1 MAQKE
6 FVFKINGEQAAN
18 TIAGIQEQIK
28 KLDSTIANSNIN
40 DPNFGNLI
48 KESETAKKSLRTLQT
63 EGVEGLKPQG
73 AMGAIK
79 GFGKSLSEIPG
90 PIGGVIGGINSMTAA
105 SLRFIA
111 TPVGAIIAAL
121 VVVFKAFQ
129 KGIESSEKAQMGLN
143 KIMGAFTGIIGP
155 VIKSIGEFAALLI
168 DGVVAAIDAVTT
180 ALAALGIDFA
190 ENAKAGMELAG
201 TLNAIEEAEG
211 DLEVARAQQNKTL
224 AQARDLLSD
233 TNAKYED
240 RKKALADIK
249 KAEEALA
256 TKEVELA
263 KKRVAAARETIRL
276 YGESKENLD
285 KLDAAMIKLSNTEEA
300 YFGKQRQFNKEQKKL
315 DSEEAA
321 RKKEISNAANERG
334 KENAQRRKE
343 EIEAANQVAKET
355 RRLQIAAIEDETLRA
370 KLANVEALRNAV
382 EDIKKNEKLK
392 GKAKEQA
399 FLNAQT
405 AYDQEA
411 KKINEE
417 SDKKRKAEQEEFD
430 KNTIFT
436 EEQKRDE
443 LIRVETE
450 KFDKLI
456 ELNKKYSEESSRIV
470 DPTAEVDKFGNF
482 EEGRFVT
489 VMNAIEEGAS
499 SVEKLEEELLKRKN
513 ESLAKINADFAKEEN
528 DRALAALKARQE
540 EELLE
545 VENTA
550 KAAKYAVL
558 SNKEATDSERVAA
571 EAKYTETIRAEQEKQ
586 LRAQIEFL
594 NNVAGE
600 SEESCKERNA
610 EILKLTGQLIDNLA
624 TEYKQDEMN
633 WSEVQAQKVLNF
645 LEKNQEMID
654 AFAQATQAT
663 LDAFSA
669 LSAAYEAEEL
679 ARIDRQYAA
688 QTEAQSNELRGL
700 EESQR
705 AVQLKYEADVLA
717 AQGNQEALNQIE
729 ADKQLNDYN
738 TQNAIRLNK
747 EATADLEYKI
757 ALEQDAVRKKN
768 FENQKKFE
776 TANAIIGAVQSAIQA
791 FRSLAGIPIVGP
803 ALGTIAAA
811 AALAAGY
818 ANVKIIQAQQFQ
830 PSAIPPPVK
839 GTAGLPP
846 GTQTGSG
853 GGGGGGGS
861 KFGNG
866 GLLMGRKHA
875 EGGVMTS
882 LGELEGGEFV
892 VNRDATNKFLPTLQ
906 RINSM
911 GSGSGA
917 PNNLSSGA
925 EARLGTNQPIIK
937 TYVLASEISSQLE
950 AQKKIAD
957 IARL

>member
-1 MAQKE
+1 
-6 FVFKINGEQAAN
+6 
-18 TIAGIQEQIK
+18 
-28 KLDSTIANSNIN
+28 
-40 DPNFGNLI
+40 
-48 KESETAKKSLRTLQT
+48 
-63 EGVEGLKPQG
+63 
-73 AMGAIK
+73 
-79 GFGKSLSEIPG
+79 
-90 PIGGVIGGINSMTAA
+90 
-105 SLRFIA
+105 
-111 TPVGAIIAAL
+111 
-121 VVVFKAFQ
+121 
-129 KGIESSEKAQMGLN
+129 MGLN

-155 VIKSIGEFAALLI
+155 VIKTIGEFAALLI

-256 TKEVELA
+256 AKEVELA

-285 KLDAAMIKLSNTEEA
+285 ALDAAMIKLSNTEEA
-300 YFGKQRQFNKEQKKL
+300 YFSKQRQFNKEQKKL
-315 DSEEAA
+315 DTEQAARQKEAA
-321 RKKEISNAANERG
+321 AAAAERSKAARERAKAEADAAAEVFKKERDLRIQTIKDETTKAAAIANAAF
-334 KENAQRRKE
+334 
-343 EIEAANQVAKET
+343 
-355 RRLQIAAIEDETLRA
+355 EDEVKR
-370 KLANVEALRNAV
+370 
-382 EDIKKNEKLK
+382 IKKDEKLK
-392 GKAKEQA
+392 GEARKQAFENANEALRQAYQEIADKEQKQILEQQA
-399 FLNAQT
+399 QFNKDYVMTDEEKNA
-405 AYDQEA
+405 ELV
-411 KKINEE
+411 
-417 SDKKRKAEQEEFD
+417 KAEED
-430 KNTIFT
+430 KWN
-436 EEQKRDE
+436 
-443 LIRVETE
+443 
-450 KFDKLI
+450 KLI
-456 ELNKKYSEESSRIV
+456 ELNDKFNQDRFDARRAQRVDEQGFLEGSIQVYVSSIV
-470 DPTAEVDKFGNF
+470 DGEKQVDEVQQD
-482 EEGRFVT
+482 
-489 VMNAIEEGAS
+489 
-499 SVEKLEEELLKRKN
+499 LLKRRQA
-513 ESLAKINADFAKEEN
+513 SIDKINAEFAKDQN
-528 DRALAALKARQE
+528 DKALAALKARQE
-540 EELLE
+540 SELLE
-545 VENTA
+545 IEN
-550 KAAKYAVL
+550 AAKEEKYLVL
-558 SNKEATDSERVAA
+558 SNKDATDAEKVAA
-571 EAKYTETIRAEQEKQ
+571 EARYTETIRAEQEKQ
-586 LRAQIEFL
+586 LRSQIEFL
-594 NNVAGE
+594 KNVAGE
-600 SEESCKERNA
+600 SEESTKERNA

-624 TEYKQDEMN
+624 TEYKQDEKN

-654 AFAQATQAT
+654 GFAQATQAA

-669 LSAAYEAEEL
+669 LSAAAEAEDL
-679 ARIDRQYAA
+679 ARIDRKYAA
-688 QTEAQSNELRGL
+688 QTEAQANELRGL
-700 EESQR
+700 EET
-705 AVQLKYEADVLA
+705 QLAQQQKYEADVLA

-803 ALGTIAAA
+803 ALGAIAAA

>member
-28 KLDSTIANSNIN
+28 KLDATIANSNIN

-48 KESETAKKSLRTLQT
+48 QESETAKKSLRTLQT

-73 AMGAIK
+73 AMGALK

-155 VIKSIGEFAALLI
+155 VIKTIGEFAALLI

-256 TKEVELA
+256 AKEVELA

-285 KLDAAMIKLSNTEEA
+285 ALDAAMIKLSNTEEA
-300 YFGKQRQFNKEQKKL
+300 YFSKQRQFNKEQKKL
-315 DSEEAA
+315 DTEQAARQKEAA
-321 RKKEISNAANERG
+321 AAAAERSKAARERAKAEADAAAEVFKKERDLRIQTIKDETTKAAAIANAAF
-334 KENAQRRKE
+334 
-343 EIEAANQVAKET
+343 
-355 RRLQIAAIEDETLRA
+355 EDEVKR
-370 KLANVEALRNAV
+370 
-382 EDIKKNEKLK
+382 IKKDEKLK
-392 GKAKEQA
+392 GEARKQAFENANEALRQAYQEIADKEQKQILEQQA
-399 FLNAQT
+399 QFNKDYVMTDEEKNA
-405 AYDQEA
+405 ELV
-411 KKINEE
+411 
-417 SDKKRKAEQEEFD
+417 KAEED
-430 KNTIFT
+430 KWN
-436 EEQKRDE
+436 
-443 LIRVETE
+443 
-450 KFDKLI
+450 KLI
-456 ELNKKYSEESSRIV
+456 ELNDKFNQDRFDARRAQRVDEQGFLEGSIQVYVSSIV
-470 DPTAEVDKFGNF
+470 DGEKQVDEVQQD
-482 EEGRFVT
+482 
-489 VMNAIEEGAS
+489 
-499 SVEKLEEELLKRKN
+499 LLKRRQA
-513 ESLAKINADFAKEEN
+513 SIDKINAEFAKDQN
-528 DRALAALKARQE
+528 DKALAALKARQE
-540 EELLE
+540 SELLE
-545 VENTA
+545 IEN
-550 KAAKYAVL
+550 AAKEEKYLVL
-558 SNKEATDSERVAA
+558 SNKDATDAEKVAA
-571 EAKYTETIRAEQEKQ
+571 EARYTETIRAEQEKQ
-586 LRAQIEFL
+586 LRSQIEFL
-594 NNVAGE
+594 KNVAGE
-600 SEESCKERNA
+600 SEESTKERNA

-624 TEYKQDEMN
+624 TEYKQDEKN

-654 AFAQATQAT
+654 GFAQATQAA

-669 LSAAYEAEEL
+669 LSAAAEAEDL
-679 ARIDRQYAA
+679 ARIDRKYAA
-688 QTEAQSNELRGL
+688 QTEAQANELRGL
-700 EESQR
+700 EET
-705 AVQLKYEADVLA
+705 QLAQQQKYEADVLA

-803 ALGTIAAA
+803 ALGAIAAA